1 MFCFFNTWRDI
12 CKTRPVEEWNAGLR
26 PGVFEN
32 TIALRRV
39 RDRRSGFAE
48 VSWHVTQVRF

>member
-12 CKTRPVEEWNAGLR
+12 CKTRLVEEWNAGLR